1 MQNTVTELQS
11 QFCPYGYSDMKAI
24 CEMWDQVHL
33 RENELYDIIDQARTD
48 CWYNKWEDLDPVY
61 FVLDHIVQNA
71 RRKIEQVT
79 GFDFLN
85 DSKFPIEVYGNYM
98 CSSIEYSHE
107 AVQELVSKTAREIDQ
122 LLDDEYCQ
130 FLLDQLEI
138 TPNN

>member
-1 MQNTVTELQS
+1 
-11 QFCPYGYSDMKAI
+11 
-24 CEMWDQVHL
+24 
-33 RENELYDIIDQARTD
+33 
-48 CWYNKWEDLDPVY
+48 
-61 FVLDHIVQNA
+61 
-71 RRKIEQVT
+71 
-79 GFDFLN
+79 
-85 DSKFPIEVYGNYM
+85 M